1 MIWKTAWKNVWR
13 NKIRSLVVISSVT
26 IGIFAGVFSIALMNG
41 MIDQRINDAFNDEI
55 SDIQVTTKDFRI
67 NNDPGLT
74 ITDPEKAL
82 KEIGSVNGTG
92 KMVERLII
100 TGMANSA
107 YKSTGVQIIG
117 IDPLREKEV
126 FTIYKKLIPG
136 TGDYFENDQ
145 KTNLAL
151 IGETLAKDLNIIRYT
166 IDTATISRLKK
177 EGVPAGITDKLQ
189 SLAGIKFVSEKQFLK
204 KMKSVFTAAEARQ
217 YGPKIRNAAWTFR
230 EGARL
235 TLTFLDKDNNQVGA
249 VFRLT
254 GLFRMSNSIYE
265 KTTVF
270 VKNKDLLKLTGLAEN
285 STHQIIIKI
294 DDLKQTERITDDLAL
309 KLPGLEVTSWKKIA
323 PDLAMMTDMVQQF
336 YLIFGLIILA
346 ALAFGI
352 INTML
357 MVVMERTRELGMLT
371 AIGMNKKKVFSMIM
385 LESVFLSLI
394 GGVTGMIFSFLVVK
408 LTMHTGIDLSQY
420 AEGFGALG
428 YSAVIYPQINAGF
441 FIIVTILIIITG
453 MVSSIYPSLKALKL
467 NPVEAIR
474 TE

>member
-26 IGIFAGVFSIALMNG
+26 IGIFAGVFAIALMNG
-41 MIDQRINDAFNDEI
+41 MIDQRINDALNDEI
-55 SDIQVTTKDFRI
+55 SDIQITAKDFRV

-74 ITDPEKAL
+74 IADPEKIRN
-82 KEIGSVNGTG
+82 EISSVSGTG
-92 KMVERLII
+92 KMVERSII
-100 TGMANSA
+100 TGMANTA

-145 KTNLAL
+145 KANLAL
-151 IGETLAKDLNIIRYT
+151 IGEALAKDLNIIRYT
-166 IDTATISRLKK
+166 IDSSSVSRLKK
-177 EGVPAGITDKLQ
+177 EGVPPGITDKLQ
-189 SLAGIKFVSEKQFLK
+189 KLAGYRFVSEKQFLK
-204 KMKSVFTAAEARQ
+204 KMKSVFTVAEAQ
-217 YGPKIRNAAWTFR
+217 KYGPEIRDAAWTFR

-254 GLFRMSNSIYE
+254 GLYRTSNSIYD

-270 VKNKDLLKLTGLAEN
+270 VKNNDLLKLMGLPEK
-285 STHQIIIKI
+285 TIHQFIIKI
-294 DDLKQTERITDDLAL
+294 DDLKQTERITNDLAL
-309 KLPGLEVTSWKKIA
+309 KLPGMEVISWKKIS

-336 YLIFGLIILA
+336 YLIFGMIILA

-357 MVVMERTRELGMLT
+357 MVVLERTRELGMLT

-394 GGVTGMIFSFLVVK
+394 GGVTGMILSYLVVK
-408 LTMHTGIDLSQY
+408 LTMHTGINLSQY

-428 YSAVIYPQINAGF
+428 YSAMIYPRINAGF
-441 FIIVTILIIITG
+441 FIIVTILIITTG
-453 MVSSIYPSLKALKL
+453 MVSSVYPALKALKL